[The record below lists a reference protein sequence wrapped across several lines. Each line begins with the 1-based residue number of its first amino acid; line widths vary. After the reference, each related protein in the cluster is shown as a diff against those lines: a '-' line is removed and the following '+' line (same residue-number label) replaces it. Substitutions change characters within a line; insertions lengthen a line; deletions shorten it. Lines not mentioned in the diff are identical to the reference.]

1 MFCTRCGKPLS
12 DDASFCAYCGQPV
25 IQQTEQPFV
34 SPYDSNESAPTSV
47 PVYKSRAVE
56 LPHSGS
62 IDSYPVTDV
71 SYVQPSSANAVLI
84 GALSSVSVLLI
95 VACVLL
101 FVKPGYLRQA
111 EVQTSSDS
119 DKSVSGVISSEN
131 TGSHPFESTATELES
146 ETVSSESVL
155 STASSKAASSKQT
168 SSKAAA
174 SKATSSKAASSKAV
188 SSKAASSKAAS
199 SKSASS
205 KAASSKSA
213 SSKAASSKAA
223 SSKSTS
229 SKAASSKV
237 TSSKAVSEV
246 IVSEPVSQH
255 EPEPQSEPSPSP
267 EPDHSADDA
276 AYAEAMA
283 YSTYQRPT
291 FDEFEWCYGQN
302 GFIYEPP
309 ASGSVITNDLGF
321 SGGWKCMIIYNPT
334 NIEGTYIRELDNVDI
349 VVENGLVDLTIDW
362 YLMTND
368 TQAGIDNEES
378 MPDLK
383 LTGSSLGG
391 GISVSNDDVNTSM
404 IISSFWKENGYE
416 YALGT
421 MQLSDGM
428 LAYVALTR

>member
-1 MFCTRCGKPLS
+1 MFCTRCGKPIS

-62 IDSYPVTDV
+62 IDSYSVTDV

-146 ETVSSESVL
+146 ETVSSESVS

-174 SKATSSKAASSKAV
+174 SKATSSKAASSKA
-188 SSKAASSKAAS
+188 ASSKAAS
-199 SKSASS
+199 SR
-205 KAASSKSA
+205 
-213 SSKAASSKAA
+213 AASSKAA

-276 AYAEAMA
+276 AYVEAMA

-349 VVENGLVDLTIDW
+349 VVKNGLVDLTIDW